1 MKDLDF
7 TRLALAVSI
16 AAVMT
21 AGSAFAAEVD
31 NDDREFLEKAAASG
45 QLEIEA
51 SKLAQ
56 QQAEH
61 ADVKA
66 FAEMMV
72 TDHTAVDKELKAL
85 AGTKGVQ
92 LPTGMA
98 KKTES
103 ALEDLRDKKGADFD
117 EEYAEK
123 IAVDAH
129 EEAVDL
135 FEDASED
142 AKDPDIKAFAAKTL
156 PSLQAHLEKGKA
168 LEKAVENGKAATGM
182 THGQTA
188 PAAPA
193 AKQ

>member
-1 MKDLDF
+1 MKDFDF

-16 AAVMT
+16 TAFMA

-31 NDDREFLEKAAASG
+31 GGDREFLEKAAASG
-45 QLEIEA
+45 QLEIET

-56 QQAEH
+56 QQAQH

-66 FAEMMV
+66 FAEMMI

-85 AGTKGVQ
+85 AASKGVE
-92 LPTGMA
+92 LPAGLT

-103 ALEDLRDKKGADFD
+103 ALEDLRDEKGHDFD
-117 EEYAEK
+117 EEYADK

-129 EEAVDL
+129 QEAVDL
-135 FEDASED
+135 FEDAAED
-142 AKDPDIKAFAAKTL
+142 AKDAEIKAFAAKTL

-168 LEKAVENGKAATGM
+168 LEKAVEDGGKNAGGM
-182 THGQTA
+182 THGRT
-188 PAAPA
+188 APA